1 MTHNDDFYAGGQGGG
16 EITYRPSSHQFTD
29 PVRLFKANDPY
40 YWEVDNVP
48 IQQLQENLLW
58 LKDQV
63 SVGATELATVSR
75 SDITELKP
83 SATGSDRAVTVSPGR
98 FTARVNDAYGTGI
111 STMAVKAAA
120 AATGRMV
127 NEIEITT
134 PNITLQNLA
143 GVLAATILQ
152 DNGLYDFV
160 QHNVTAPANL
170 YNLDWTYKYTSFKQ
184 NDKSSEGTLDLQKIK
199 LALWKQGTTVRN
211 FGADAAS
218 HVGLQQ
224 LSVEFTRVYG
234 APFRTAIVNV
244 PTQLSINVPMF
255 DSEDYQNSTN
265 YVPSVRIDL
274 LFIYTHPI
282 DASSTAILRPDS
294 TGVATI
300 NQPMLGLVKGAGV
313 ISLNGKGAFEGIP
326 VEKGFFTSDVYK
338 DGRQIATNYFEPSG
352 NFDAQGNMQTA
363 SVISDLNQTQNGMEN
378 VFGNF
383 PSPDDLLNAAPYI
396 TDGVAKTSLQMIGQ
410 SVLPI
415 AYVISTFG
423 TPTISTANI
432 IDIRPFF
439 RTAELTYNERAGL
452 AAANPPASLANP
464 VVTKYQLA
472 DTAEKVRDYIKDNPA
487 DIPQYPRP
495 VGTGYVFGGIK
506 YGPEG
511 VLARLAADADVATAG
526 GTQLTDLN
534 PKGISDYLKAQG
546 YYPQSLGGNIPQQPD
561 WDTPDWSNDGEGRR
575 NDKFHMYYNDSME
588 PTYPLSQDT
597 AFDAIYGPHVKFP
610 TWQESYGFTHPDGDP
625 RWTGYQALMIR
636 KRIDFTA
643 GSEPE
648 WMVDYDVRLSL
659 VNCALADSQSQ
670 GDWLHTESQMQQ
682 VQWMNPHGLYVEK
695 HTDHFIICGVW
706 NMGDPINMTKAGE
719 VGPGA
724 KQSSKKLPPGRAVS
738 YDDTH
743 RNTSRYSKVF
753 VTSENG
759 MLPQGN
765 ANKTVTWAPTATA
778 PMFRGQ
784 WCTYP
789 TVKFEII
796 GYPAPVV
803 ANMKIDAGTNNFI
816 TLTS

>member
-16 EITYRPSSHQFTD
+16 KITYRPSSHQFTD

-75 SDITELKP
+75 SDIAELKP

-111 STMAVKAAA
+111 STMAIKTAA

-134 PNITLQNLA
+134 PTNTLRSLA
-143 GVLAATILQ
+143 GSIVTNILQ

-184 NDKSSEGTLDLQKIK
+184 NDKSSEGILDLQKVK

-211 FGADAAS
+211 FGADTAS

-244 PTQLSINVPMF
+244 PTQLTINVPMF

-265 YVPSVRIDL
+265 YVPAVRIDL

-282 DASSTAILRPDS
+282 DASSTAILRPES
-294 TGVATI
+294 TGATII
-300 NQPMLGLVKGAGV
+300 NQPTLGLVKGAGV
-313 ISLNGKGAFEGIP
+313 ISLNGKGSFADQTIDDT
-326 VEKGFFTSDVYK
+326 FFTGQTYM
-338 DGRQIATNYFEPSG
+338 DGIDIATNYFDPSG
-352 NFDAQGNMQTA
+352 NFDTQGNMQTA
-363 SVISDLNQTQNGMEN
+363 SVISDLNQTQNGMGG

-423 TPTISTANI
+423 TPTISTTDI

-472 DTAEKVRDYIKDNPA
+472 DTAEKVRDYIDENPPE
-487 DIPQYPRP
+487 IPQYPRP
-495 VGTGYVFGGIK
+495 VGSGFIFGGIK
-506 YGPEG
+506 FGVEG

-526 GTQLTDLN
+526 GTQLTDLY
-534 PKGISDYLKAQG
+534 PKGISDYLKSQG
-546 YYPQSLGGNIPQQPD
+546 YYPESLVGTIPQQPD
-561 WDTPDWSNDGEGRR
+561 WDTPDWSNDGANHR
-575 NDKFHMYYNDSME
+575 NDKFHMYYNDALE

-597 AFDAIYGPHVKFP
+597 AFDALYGSHVKFP
-610 TWQESYGFTHPDGDP
+610 TWNISWEAANSTANA
-625 RWTGYQALMIR
+625 RINGYQALMVR
-636 KRIDFTA
+636 KRIDFTP
-643 GSEPE
+643 GSRPE
-648 WMVDYDVRLSL
+648 WMIDYDVRLNL
-659 VNCALADSQSQ
+659 VNCALADSQAQADWWHTASQ
-670 GDWLHTESQMQQ
+670 HQHT
-682 VQWMNPHGLYVEK
+682 QWMNPHGLYVEK
-695 HTDHFIICGVW
+695 HIDHFIICCVW
-706 NMGDPINMTKAGE
+706 NMGDPLNFTHAFDM
-719 VGPGA
+719 GPGA
-724 KQSSKKLPPGRAVS
+724 KQSGSPLPVGQAVS
-738 YDDTH
+738 FDKSH
-743 RNTSRYSKVF
+743 RTTERYSKVF

-765 ANKTVTWAPTATA
+765 ANKTVTWASTATA

-796 GYPAPVV
+796 GYPEPVV